1 VPKLEKTEG
10 NAMADLI
17 ETIEDGVAMLTL
29 NRPDSLNAFS
39 NEQQAA
45 LREALP
51 RLGIDTSVGAIVI
64 TGAGR
69 AFCAGGDVKGMGA
82 RSEMSY
88 EHRVEALRT
97 MHLLPQIM
105 RTVPKVIIGMI
116 NGPAFGAGLGL
127 AMACDLRI
135 AGRSA
140 SFGTAFGKMAFSG
153 DFGGSWFLTRLVGT
167 QMARELYFLSDS
179 VDAERAERIGLVSR
193 VVDDAALHS
202 ETMAIAHRIAAG
214 PRVAYGYMK
223 RNLHAAE
230 TEPLSTVLEME
241 AVHQARTAQTD
252 DHREARTAFVEK
264 RRPVFTGR

>member
-1 VPKLEKTEG
+1 MT
-10 NAMADLI
+10 DLL
-17 ETIEDGVAMLTL
+17 ETIENGIATLTL

-39 NEQQAA
+39 GEQQEA

-51 RLGIDTSVGAIVI
+51 RLGMDPSVGVIVI

-69 AFCAGGDVKGMGA
+69 AFCAGGDIKSMGQ
-82 RSEMSY
+82 RNLMPY
-88 EHRVEALRT
+88 EARVEGIRT

-135 AGRSA
+135 AARSA
-140 SFGTAFGKMAFSG
+140 KFGTAFGKIGYSG
-153 DFGGSWFLTRLVGT
+153 DFGGSWFMTRLVGT
-167 QMARELYFLSDS
+167 QMARELYFLGDTF
-179 VDAERAERIGLVSR
+179 DAERAERIGLVSR
-193 VVDDAALHS
+193 VVDDADLLAETTAL
-202 ETMAIAHRIAAG
+202 ARRIADG

-230 TEPLSTVLEME
+230 TEPLAAVLEME
-241 AVHQARTAQTD
+241 AVHQARTSQTD
-252 DHREARTAFVEK
+252 DHREARTAFLEK
-264 RRPVFTGR
+264 RRPVFTGQ

>member
-1 VPKLEKTEG
+1 
-10 NAMADLI
+10 MADLLEKI
-17 ETIEDGVAMLTL
+17 ENGVATLTL

-39 NEQQAA
+39 SEQQEM

-51 RLGIDTSVGAIVI
+51 RLGTDPSVGVIVI

-69 AFCAGGDVKGMGA
+69 AFCAGGDVKSMGQ
-82 RSEMSY
+82 RNQMPY
-88 EHRVEALRT
+88 EARVEAIRT

-140 SFGTAFGKMAFSG
+140 KFGTAFGKIGYSG
-153 DFGGSWFLTRLVGT
+153 DFGGSWFLTQLVGT
-167 QMARELYFLSDS
+167 QMARELYFLGDS
-179 VDAERAERIGLVSR
+179 FDAERAEKIGLVSR
-193 VVDDAALHS
+193 VVDDADLLS
-202 ETMAIAHRIAAG
+202 ETMVLARRIAEG

-230 TEPLSTVLEME
+230 SESLVTVLEME

-252 DHREARTAFVEK
+252 DHREARTAFIEK
-264 RRPVFTGR
+264 RRPVFTGQ

>member
-1 VPKLEKTEG
+1 
-10 NAMADLI
+10 MADLL
-17 ETIEDGVAMLTL
+17 ETIDNGVATLTL

-39 NEQQAA
+39 GEQQEA

-51 RLGIDTSVGAIVI
+51 RLGTDSSVGCIVI

-69 AFCAGGDVKGMGA
+69 AFCAGGDVKSMGQ
-82 RSEMSY
+82 RNQMPY
-88 EHRVEALRT
+88 ETRVEAIRT

-135 AGRSA
+135 AARSA
-140 SFGTAFGKMAFSG
+140 KFGVAFGKIGYSG
-153 DFGGSWFLTRLVGT
+153 DFGGSWFMTQLVGT
-167 QMARELYFLSDS
+167 QMARELYFLGDS
-179 VDAERAERIGLVSR
+179 FDAERAEKIGLVSR
-193 VVDDAALHS
+193 VVDDADLLA
-202 ETMAIAHRIAAG
+202 ETTTMARRIAEG

-230 TEPLSTVLEME
+230 TEPLSAVLEME
-241 AVHQARTAQTD
+241 AIHQARTAQTD
-252 DHREARTAFVEK
+252 DHREARTAFLEK
-264 RRPVFTGR
+264 RRPVFTGQ